1 MKTGFNEVQ
10 RNIQETRLPIL
21 KTSQDHPQKNFFN
34 FLTSQKYFHNLIIF
48 WGKTGNIFETEI
60 GVIVLK
66 ICQRSIFVIIKSY
79 TFNAKLTF
87 PLKTF
92 FKNIFL

>member
-10 RNIQETRLPIL
+10 KNIQETRLPIL

-48 WGKTGNIFETEI
+48 WGKTWNIFETEI
-60 GVIVLK
+60 GVIVL
-66 ICQRSIFVIIKSY
+66 RYFRNS
-79 TFNAKLTF
+79 TL
-87 PLKTF
+87 
-92 FKNIFL
+92 